1 MRATETGVEWACWA
15 LLLLAAGWAG
25 AGAWDAVANG
35 AQPRVFWSPLANASR
50 ACPAYGALGADGAVR
65 CVEVCPEG
73 PPLGRF
79 CPAHGALA
87 RSWLGAWAL
96 EDDALG
102 AAAAQLLHG
111 AVVGVGVALGFNAV
125 LAACAPLV
133 IFGAGYGAAG
143 ALGLLGATLL
153 ADADPDAPA
162 SRRFAAWA
170 CLGAAALGA
179 AVLAALHGA
188 LTAAAS
194 VVQRAAGGGAGCVAT
209 AAIVV
214 PLCAAAQVAAL
225 AGGLYAAAAVLAAD
239 ATVTPVPWTLVGR
252 EVRLGDRAAGDRAA
266 AALAVG
272 LWGAALARHAAL
284 LAFAAPAA
292 RRAAARAGRAAPP
305 GLGAGAASLAATAA
319 VAAAAWCA
327 LVGVRYA
334 ARRTET
340 LRAEGRRAARPL
352 LRVCECLASAC
363 AASLYVAF
371 PMVYAA
377 VALFGVGAWSGARR
391 VGALASSHPVLFA
404 VSAAAVRLIEALRVA
419 LAAVVSV
426 ASAVTLAE
434 VRDPRPLALGALAAA
449 VAAHA
454 VTAPTAAAV
463 NVGVLEHA
471 SSLARAEARALL
483 AEGAGERAALKTG
496 TRDGGCGAPS
506 SPAAAAAS
514 EAAAG
519 AERRT

>member
-292 RRAAARAGRAAPP
+292 R
-305 GLGAGAASLAATAA
+305 
-319 VAAAAWCA
+319 
-327 LVGVRYA
+327 
-334 ARRTET
+334 ARRA
-340 LRAEGRRAARPL
+340 RGARRAAGPRRGRRVARGHRGRRRRRVVRPRRRAL
-352 LRVCECLASAC
+352 TRRGAPRPCAPRGAAPRARCCACASAWPRRAPRRC
-363 AASLYVAF
+363 TSLFPWSTRPSRCSASARGAGPAAS
-371 PMVYAA
+371 
-377 VALFGVGAWSGARR
+377 ARSR
-391 VGALASSHPVLFA
+391 RATPCSSR
-404 VSAAAVRLIEALRVA
+404 SRR
-419 LAAVVSV
+419 
-426 ASAVTLAE
+426 
-434 VRDPRPLALGALAAA
+434 RP
-449 VAAHA
+449 
-454 VTAPTAAAV
+454 
-463 NVGVLEHA
+463 
-471 SSLARAEARALL
+471 
-483 AEGAGERAALKTG
+483 
-496 TRDGGCGAPS
+496 CG
-506 SPAAAAAS
+506 
-514 EAAAG
+514 
-519 AERRT
+519 